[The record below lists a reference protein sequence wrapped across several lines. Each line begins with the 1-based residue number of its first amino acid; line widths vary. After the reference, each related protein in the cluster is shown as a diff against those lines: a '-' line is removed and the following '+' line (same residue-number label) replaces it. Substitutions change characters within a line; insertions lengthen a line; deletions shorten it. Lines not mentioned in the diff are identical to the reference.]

1 MIFCGAVLWC
11 DWILSLFVLSVPAT
25 YYHIAVLCGLGIT
38 NDNYHY
44 SLLFALIVYIYMSY
58 IYICIYI

>member
-38 NDNYHY
+38 NDTIIIIAYC
-44 SLLFALIVYIYMSY
+44 LLL
-58 IYICIYI
+58 